1 MTTIL
6 NGTRYTEP
14 QHGERVQ
21 ISTSESYSDE
31 VIERKVEEAIRGR
44 WDAPPKIIL
53 VDYENIAPAHKRYG
67 RPLTNEELTNER
79 LRVVRKVRAL
89 APTLRI
95 CCYVSSRDAVPL
107 PSLGLDREV
116 SAYFF
121 GAFKGR
127 AERTIDQWK
136 SARVEALERLHSAAY
151 TEIYATL
158 NTHYFAGPSAGEL
171 VPYPELKEMAEA
183 VLPFVNGII
192 WWSRPDQLLPWWRIS
207 EELRNEGSE

>member
-31 VIERKVEEAIRGR
+31 VIERKISSAEEVV
-44 WDAPPKIIL
+44 PPRIIL

-95 CCYVSSRDAVPL
+95 CCYVSSRDEVPF
-107 PSLGLDREV
+107 SALDKEI

-136 SARVEALERLHSAAY
+136 SARLAALERLHSAAR
-151 TEIYATL
+151 TELYATL

-171 VPYPELKEMAEA
+171 VPYPELKEMAQT
-183 VLPFVNGII
+183 VLPFVSGII
-192 WWSRPDQLLPWWRIS
+192 WWSRPDQKLPWWRIS
-207 EELRNEGSE
+207 EELRNEGE